1 MHDKRSVVMNR
12 IDALRSFEDVKAMDD
27 ALEDSNPTTNLS
39 IHQLSEPKKRQ
50 IIRGGLVA
58 ASASLLAP
66 LSMSQAATG
75 ANHAGNAASGKA
87 QSNTNAQQITS
98 PGGSRLGFKA
108 VEAQDRDGL
117 WVPEGYEAQIAF
129 LWGEPVGARVGS
141 PAWRS
146 DASNS
151 AEEQAL
157 QLGMHHDGMHY
168 FPIDGSRRG
177 LLVINHEY
185 TDEGLLHPDGQSDWT
200 AQKVAKSMASH
211 GVSVIEIEKI
221 KQQWRIVDPSKFARR
236 ITASTAMRISGPA
249 RGHPLMQT
257 SADPKGLT
265 ILGTFNNCANGF
277 TPWGSYLTCEE
288 NFANYF
294 QGRAKPTEDEARWG
308 IRRRDRGFR
317 WYEHE
322 ERFVVEK
329 HPHEVNRFGWVVEID
344 PFDPGAEPIKRTALG
359 RAAHEGAWVS
369 LTRDKRVVVY
379 MGEDAAFEYIYKFVS
394 TEKVKP
400 GGFRAN
406 KDLLDHGTLFVAK
419 FDANGRGEW
428 IALKHGERGLD
439 ASRGFRD
446 QAEVLIR
453 SRQASDWL
461 GATKMD
467 RPEWVAVDPNTAHVY
482 CTLTNNSRR
491 GTAGF
496 PGVDAA
502 NPRANN
508 SMGHIIRW
516 KEEGDFDAQV
526 FTWEHFVLA
535 GDPANE
541 RKDAQGNIRGDAFG
555 SPDGLWCDPRG
566 VLWIQTDAS
575 ASDMY
580 IGDYQRLGNN
590 ALLAADP
597 SSGEVKRF
605 LVGPVNC
612 EVTGITATP
621 DLKTLFVNIQHP
633 GETPGNWSDPKN
645 PARFSSWPGG
655 KSNERPRSATVII
668 RKLDGGVVG
677 T

>member
-1 MHDKRSVVMNR
+1 MNR
-12 IDALRSFEDVKAMDD
+12 ANDQRSIPSSQDVED
-27 ALEDSNPTTNLS
+27 ALEDSNSSANLS
-39 IHQLSEPKKRQ
+39 IHEISDPSKRKLLY
-50 IIRGGLVA
+50 GGMAA

-66 LSMSQAATG
+66 LAR
-75 ANHAGNAASGKA
+75 AASANTHASATKPSIA
-87 QSNTNAQQITS
+87 QVDSSAAQATKS
-98 PGGSRLGFKA
+98 SASRLGFKA

-129 LWGEPVGARVGS
+129 LWGEPIGARAGS

-146 DASNS
+146 DASNT

-177 LLVINHEY
+177 LLAINHEY
-185 TDEGLLHPDGQSDWT
+185 TDEGLLHTDGQSSLT

-211 GVSVIEIEKI
+211 GVSVIEIAKVSN
-221 KQQWRIVDPSKFARR
+221 QWQIVNPSKFARR

-257 SADPKGLT
+257 SADPQGHT
-265 ILGTFNNCANGF
+265 VLGTFNNCANGF
-277 TPWGSYLTCEE
+277 TPWGTYLTCEE

-294 QGRAKPTEDEARWG
+294 QGREKPSEDEARWG
-308 IRRRDRGFR
+308 IRQRDRGFR

-322 ERFVVEK
+322 ERFMVEK
-329 HPHEVNRFGWVVEID
+329 HPNEAHRFGWVVEID
-344 PFDPGAEPIKRTALG
+344 PFDPASEPVKRTALG

-369 LTRDKRVVVY
+369 VTKDKKIVVY

-394 TEKVKP
+394 AERLRP
-400 GGFRAN
+400 GGYRAN
-406 KDLLDHGTLFVAK
+406 KDLLDRGTLFVAK

-439 ASRGFRD
+439 AARGFKD
-446 QAEVLIR
+446 QGDVLIR
-453 SRQASDWL
+453 SRQASDLL

-467 RPEWVAVDPNTAHVY
+467 RPEWIAVDPLSSHVY

-491 GTAGF
+491 GMPGR

-516 KEEGDFDAQV
+516 KEDGDFDAQS
-526 FTWEHFVLA
+526 FSWEHFVLA
-535 GDPANE
+535 GDQANQRE
-541 RKDAQGNIRGDAFG
+541 EAKGNMRGDAFG

-575 ASDMY
+575 ASEMY
-580 IGDYQRLGNN
+580 IGEYQRIGNN
-590 ALLAADP
+590 SLLAADP
-597 SSGEVKRF
+597 STGEVRRF

-645 PARFSSWPGG
+645 PSRFSSWPNN
-655 KSNERPRSATVII
+655 KPNERPRSATVII
-668 RKLDGGVVG
+668 RKRDGSVVG